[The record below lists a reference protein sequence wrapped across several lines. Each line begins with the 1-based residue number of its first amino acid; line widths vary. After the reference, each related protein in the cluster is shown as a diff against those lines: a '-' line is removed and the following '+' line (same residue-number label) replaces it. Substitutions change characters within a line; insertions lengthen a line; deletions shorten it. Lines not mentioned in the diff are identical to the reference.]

1 MPTFRGYKPKTS
13 QMKILLAD
21 DHFLVLDGLE
31 VLLSTFD
38 FVEETKRAS
47 DYMELK
53 NILNKEHFDVLLLD
67 IHFGRHDGREII
79 QEIKQLMPGI
89 KIIALTSHSD
99 SVTIKSSVNA
109 GFDGYLLKIDGREEI
124 LKALDAVTNGQKY
137 FSPKT
142 QQVFFETHTS
152 KNKIELTEREKE
164 ILQLIVSEKTTK
176 EIAEQLCISEKTVE
190 THRGNIMLKLE
201 ARNIA
206 GMVKKAIMQGLVNV

>member
-1 MPTFRGYKPKTS
+1 
-13 QMKILLAD
+13 MKILLAD
-21 DHFLVLDGLE
+21 DHFLVLEGLE

-47 DYMELK
+47 NYMELK
-53 NILNKEHFDVLLLD
+53 NILEKECFDVLLLD
-67 IHFGRHDGREII
+67 IYFGKHDGREII
-79 QEIKQLMPGI
+79 QEIKQLMPEM

-109 GFDGYLLKIDGREEI
+109 GFDGYLLKIDGREDIE
-124 LKALDAVTNGQKY
+124 KALDAVTNGQKY

-142 QQVFFETHTS
+142 QQVFFETNTS

-164 ILQLIVSEKTTK
+164 ILQLIVQEKTTK
-176 EIAEQLCISEKTVE
+176 EIAKQLCISEKTVE
-190 THRGNIMLKLE
+190 THRGSIMLKLE